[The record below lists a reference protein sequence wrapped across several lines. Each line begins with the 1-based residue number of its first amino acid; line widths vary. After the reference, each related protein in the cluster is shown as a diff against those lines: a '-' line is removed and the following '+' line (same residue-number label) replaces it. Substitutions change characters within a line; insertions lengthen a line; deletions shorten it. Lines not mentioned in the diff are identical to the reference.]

1 MNGFGNMSGKIIIG
15 LEAHDATGKSETSE
29 VLARIF
35 GGSIY
40 KVSDE
45 MKSERRQACE
55 PIDIFKKFT
64 RDSSPES
71 DEYNLEIFEKAC
83 NKMDESYSKESEII
97 NKIRSNFIVMDRTWA
112 SHAAERYYQ
121 SRINGHE
128 NEYLDEKEENILWPK
143 NVIKPDITF
152 EMKLVPDSKRVERM
166 TERAE
171 EEGVEIKPREEK
183 LNSDEQ
189 YRWLLEIAR
198 KKLGCRSFVFREKRP
213 QEVCALRISQS
224 ILGSFDC
231 PPMDTNLKHL

>member
-1 MNGFGNMSGKIIIG
+1 MSGKIIIG

-29 VLARIF
+29 VLAKIF
-35 GGSIY
+35 RGSIY
-40 KVSDE
+40 KVSEE

-64 RDSSPES
+64 RDSNPKS
-71 DEYNLEIFEKAC
+71 DEYNQEIFDKAC
-83 NKMDESYSKESEII
+83 KKMDESYSKESKII
-97 NKIRSNFIVMDRTWA
+97 NKMQSNFIVMDRTWA

-121 SRINGHE
+121 SRVNDHE
-128 NEYLDEKEENILWPK
+128 NKYLDEKEENILWPRS
-143 NVIKPDITF
+143 VVEPDITF

-166 TERAE
+166 TERAKE
-171 EEGVEIKPREEK
+171 DGVEIKPREEK
-183 LNSDEQ
+183 LNTDDQ

-198 KKLGCRSFVFREKRP
+198 KKLGCQSFVFREKRP

-224 ILGSFDC
+224 ILCSFDC